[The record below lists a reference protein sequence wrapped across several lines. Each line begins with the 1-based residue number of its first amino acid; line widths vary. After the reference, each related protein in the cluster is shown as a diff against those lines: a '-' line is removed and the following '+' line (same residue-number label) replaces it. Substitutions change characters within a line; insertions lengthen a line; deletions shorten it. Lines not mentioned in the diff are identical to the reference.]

1 MILYH
6 GSQYLIEKPFYGG
19 GRAAN
24 DYGRG
29 FYCTESELLACEWA
43 VSEKHDGFA
52 NRYEFVDDGLS
63 VLNLNDP
70 NYTILHWLAVLLE
83 HRTFDTRYGLSTLA
97 KQYLTANFH
106 VDVEAYDVI
115 RGYRAD
121 DSYFSFAQ
129 DFISG
134 AISYPQL
141 TTAMRLGK
149 LGEQI
154 VVKSRRA
161 FTRLKFVSAKAAV
174 REDWLDAKESRDTS
188 ARRDYFDM
196 RKTPYRLEDLSIQQ
210 IIQERIVS
218 GDPRLR

>member
-1 MILYH
+1 MLLYH
-6 GSQYLIEKPFYGG
+6 GSQYLIEKPYYGG

-24 DYGRG
+24 DYGSG
-29 FYCTESELLACEWA
+29 FYCTESESLACEWA
-43 VSEKHDGFA
+43 VSEKHDGYA
-52 NRYEFVDDGLS
+52 NCYEFRGEGLS
-63 VLNLNDP
+63 ALNLNGP
-70 NYTILHWLAVLLE
+70 GYTILHWLSVLLE

-97 KQYLTANFH
+97 KQYLTENFH

-121 DSYFSFAQ
+121 DSHFSFAQ

-134 AISYPQL
+134 VISYPQL
-141 TTAMRLGK
+141 TAAMRLGK

-161 FTRLKFVSAKAAV
+161 FSRLEFVTAKAAA
-174 REDWLDAKESRDTS
+174 REDWLDAKESRDAS

-210 IIQERIVS
+210 IIQERIVP
-218 GDPRLR
+218 GDPRL

>member
-6 GSQYLIEKPFYGG
+6 GSQYLIKKPFYGG

-24 DYGRG
+24 DYGMG
-29 FYCTESELLACEWA
+29 FYCTESESLAWEWA

-52 NRYEFVDDGLS
+52 NRYEFMDDGLS
-63 VLNLNDP
+63 VLNLNDS
-70 NYTILHWLAVLLE
+70 NYTILHWLSVLLE

-97 KQYLTANFH
+97 KQYLTENFH

-141 TTAMRLGK
+141 TAAMRLGK

-161 FTRLKFVSAKAAV
+161 FTRLKFVSAKAAI

-218 GDPRLR
+218 GDPRL

>member
-24 DYGRG
+24 DYGGG
-29 FYCTESELLACEWA
+29 FYCTESEPLACEWA
-43 VSEKHDGFA
+43 VSEKHDGFV
-52 NRYEFVDDGLS
+52 NRYEFMDDGLS
-63 VLNLNDP
+63 VLNLNGS

-97 KQYLTANFH
+97 KQYLTENFH
-106 VDVEAYDVI
+106 VDVEAYDII

-141 TTAMRLGK
+141 TAAMRLGK

-161 FTRLKFVSAKAAV
+161 FTRLKFVSAKAAA

-196 RKTPYRLEDLSIQQ
+196 RKTPYRLEDLSMQQ
-210 IIQERIVS
+210 IMQERIVS
-218 GDPRLR
+218 GDPRL

>member
-1 MILYH
+1 MVLYH
-6 GSQYLIEKPFYGG
+6 GSQYRIEKPVFGG

-24 DYGRG
+24 DYGSG
-29 FYCTESELLACEWA
+29 FYCTESESLACEWA
-43 VSEKHDGFA
+43 VSEKHDGYA
-52 NRYEFVDDGLS
+52 NCYEFKDNGLS
-63 VLNLNDP
+63 ILNLNGTG
-70 NYTILHWLAVLLE
+70 YTILHWLAVLLE

-97 KQYLTANFH
+97 KQYLTENFH

-141 TTAMRLGK
+141 TAAMRLGK

-161 FTRLKFVSAKAAV
+161 FSRLKFISAKEAV
-174 REDWLDAKESRDTS
+174 REDWLDAKESRDSS
-188 ARRDYFDM
+188 ARRGYFDV
-196 RKTPYRLEDLSIQQ
+196 RKTPYRLEDISIQQ
-210 IIQERIVS
+210 IIQERIVP
-218 GDPRLR
+218 GDPRL

>member
-1 MILYH
+1 MVLYH
-6 GSQYLIEKPFYGG
+6 GSQYRIEKPYFGG

-29 FYCTESELLACEWA
+29 FYCTESESLASEWA
-43 VSEKHDGFA
+43 VSEKHDGYA
-52 NRYEFVDDGLS
+52 NCYEFTDDGLS
-63 VLNLNDP
+63 ILDLNGTG
-70 NYTILHWLAVLLE
+70 YTILHWLAVLLE

-97 KQYLTANFH
+97 KQYLTESFH

-141 TTAMRLGK
+141 TAAMRLGK

-161 FTRLKFVSAKAAV
+161 FSRLNFISAKEAV
-174 REDWLDAKESRDTS
+174 REDWLDAKESRDSS

-210 IIQERIVS
+210 IIQERIVP
-218 GDPRLR
+218 GDPRL

>member
-1 MILYH
+1 MMVLYH
-6 GSQYLIEKPFYGG
+6 GSKYRIEKPVFGG

-29 FYCTESELLACEWA
+29 FYCTESESLACEWA
-43 VSEKHDGFA
+43 VSEKHDGYA
-52 NRYEFVDDGLS
+52 NCYEFKDNGLS
-63 VLNLNDP
+63 ILNLNGTG
-70 NYTILHWLAVLLE
+70 YTILHWLAVLLE

-97 KQYLTANFH
+97 KQYLTENFH

-141 TTAMRLGK
+141 TAAMRLGK

-161 FTRLKFVSAKAAV
+161 FSRLKFISAKEAI
-174 REDWLDAKESRDTS
+174 RENWLDAKESRDSS
-188 ARRDYFDM
+188 ARRDYFDV
-196 RKTPYRLEDLSIQQ
+196 RKTPYRLEDISIQQ
-210 IIQERIVS
+210 IIQERIVP
-218 GDPRLR
+218 GDPRL

>member
-1 MILYH
+1 MVLYH
-6 GSQYLIEKPFYGG
+6 GSQYRIEKPVFGG

-29 FYCTESELLACEWA
+29 FYCTESESLACEWA
-43 VSEKHDGFA
+43 VSEKHDGYA
-52 NRYEFVDDGLS
+52 NCYEFKDNGLS
-63 VLNLNDP
+63 ILNLNGAG
-70 NYTILHWLAVLLE
+70 YTILHWLAVLLE

-97 KQYLTANFH
+97 KQYLTENFH

-141 TTAMRLGK
+141 TAAMRLGK

-161 FTRLKFVSAKAAV
+161 FSRLKFISAKEAV
-174 REDWLDAKESRDTS
+174 REDWLDAKESRDSS
-188 ARRDYFDM
+188 ARRGYFDV
-196 RKTPYRLEDLSIQQ
+196 RKTPYRLEDISIQQ
-210 IIQERIVS
+210 IIQERIVP
-218 GDPRLR
+218 GDPRL

>member
-1 MILYH
+1 MVLYH
-6 GSQYLIEKPFYGG
+6 GSQYRIEKPVFGG

-29 FYCTESELLACEWA
+29 FYCTESESLACGWA
-43 VSEKHDGFA
+43 VSEKHDGYA
-52 NRYEFVDDGLS
+52 NCYEFKDNGLS
-63 VLNLNDP
+63 ILNLNGTG
-70 NYTILHWLAVLLE
+70 YTILHWLAVLLE

-97 KQYLTANFH
+97 KQYLTENFH

-141 TTAMRLGK
+141 TAAMRLGK

-161 FTRLKFVSAKAAV
+161 FSRLKFISAKEAI
-174 REDWLDAKESRDTS
+174 REDWLDAKESRDFS
-188 ARRDYFDM
+188 ARRDYFDV
-196 RKTPYRLEDLSIQQ
+196 RKTPYRLEDISIQQ
-210 IIQERIVS
+210 IIQERIVP
-218 GDPRLR
+218 GDPRL

>member
-6 GSQYLIEKPFYGG
+6 GSQYLIKKPFYGG

-29 FYCTESELLACEWA
+29 FYCTESEPLACEWA

-52 NRYEFVDDGLS
+52 NRYEFLDDGLS
-63 VLNLNDP
+63 VLNLNGS

-97 KQYLTANFH
+97 KQYLTENFH

-141 TTAMRLGK
+141 TAAMRLGK

-196 RKTPYRLEDLSIQQ
+196 RKIPYRLEDISIQQ

-218 GDPRLR
+218 GDPRL

>member
-1 MILYH
+1 MMILYH
-6 GSQYLIEKPFYGG
+6 GSQYLIKKPFYGG

-24 DYGRG
+24 DYGMG
-29 FYCTESELLACEWA
+29 FYCTESESLACEWA

-52 NRYEFVDDGLS
+52 NRYEFMDDGLS
-63 VLNLNDP
+63 VLNLNDS
-70 NYTILHWLAVLLE
+70 NYTILHWLSVLLE

-97 KQYLTANFH
+97 KQYLTENFH

-141 TTAMRLGK
+141 TAAMRLGK

-218 GDPRLR
+218 GDPRL

>member
-6 GSQYLIEKPFYGG
+6 GSQYLIKKPFYGG

-24 DYGRG
+24 DYGMG
-29 FYCTESELLACEWA
+29 FYCTESESLACEWA

-52 NRYEFVDDGLS
+52 NRYEFMDDGLS
-63 VLNLNDP
+63 VLNLNDS
-70 NYTILHWLAVLLE
+70 NYTILHWLSVLLE

-97 KQYLTANFH
+97 KQYLTENFH

-141 TTAMRLGK
+141 TAAMRLGK

-161 FTRLKFVSAKAAV
+161 FTRLKFVSAKAAI
-174 REDWLDAKESRDTS
+174 REDWLDAQESRDTS

-218 GDPRLR
+218 GDPRL

>member
-1 MILYH
+1 MMILYH
-6 GSQYLIEKPFYGG
+6 GSQYLIKKPFYGG

-24 DYGRG
+24 DYGMG
-29 FYCTESELLACEWA
+29 FYCTESESLACEWA

-52 NRYEFVDDGLS
+52 NRYEFMDDGLS
-63 VLNLNDP
+63 VLNLNDS
-70 NYTILHWLAVLLE
+70 NYTILHWLSVLLE

-97 KQYLTANFH
+97 KQYLTENFH
-106 VDVEAYDVI
+106 VDVEAYDVM

-141 TTAMRLGK
+141 TAAMRLGK

-161 FTRLKFVSAKAAV
+161 FTRLKFVSAKAAI

-218 GDPRLR
+218 GDPRL

>member
-29 FYCTESELLACEWA
+29 FYCTESEPLACEWA

-52 NRYEFVDDGLS
+52 NRYEFLDDGLS
-63 VLNLNDP
+63 VLNLNGS

-83 HRTFDTRYGLSTLA
+83 YRTFDTRYGLSTLA
-97 KQYLTANFH
+97 KQYLTENFH

-141 TTAMRLGK
+141 TAAMRLGK

-196 RKTPYRLEDLSIQQ
+196 RKIPYRLEDLSIQQ

-218 GDPRLR
+218 GDPRL

>member
-1 MILYH
+1 MVLYH
-6 GSQYLIEKPFYGG
+6 GSQYRVEKPVFGG

-29 FYCTESELLACEWA
+29 FYCTESESLACEWA
-43 VSEKHDGFA
+43 VSEKHDGYA
-52 NRYEFVDDGLS
+52 NCYEFKDNGLS
-63 VLNLNDP
+63 ILNLNGTG
-70 NYTILHWLAVLLE
+70 YTILHWLAVLLE

-97 KQYLTANFH
+97 KQYLTENFH

-141 TTAMRLGK
+141 TAAMRLGK

-161 FTRLKFVSAKAAV
+161 FSRLKFISAKEAV
-174 REDWLDAKESRDTS
+174 REDWLDAKESRDSS
-188 ARRDYFDM
+188 ARRDYFDV
-196 RKTPYRLEDLSIQQ
+196 RKTPYRLEDIAIQQ
-210 IIQERIVS
+210 IIQERIVP
-218 GDPRLR
+218 GDPRL

>member
-1 MILYH
+1 MVLYH
-6 GSQYLIEKPFYGG
+6 GSQKLIKKPYYGG

-29 FYCTESELLACEWA
+29 FYCTESESLACEWA
-43 VSEKHDGFA
+43 VSEKHDGYA
-52 NRYEFVDDGLS
+52 NCYEFRDDGLS
-63 VLNLNDP
+63 VLDLNGP
-70 NYTILHWLAVLLE
+70 GYSILHWLAVLLR
-83 HRTFDTRYGLSTLA
+83 HRTFDARYGVATLA
-97 KQYLTANFH
+97 KQYLLENFS
-106 VDVEAYDVI
+106 VDVEAYDIV

-154 VVKSRRA
+154 VIKSKRA
-161 FTRLKFVSAKAAV
+161 FGRLKFLSAKPAV
-174 REDWLDAKESRDTS
+174 REEWLDMKEGRDAT
-188 ARRDYFDM
+188 ARHDYFDM
-196 RKTPYRLEDLSIQQ
+196 KKTPFRLEDISIQQ
-210 IIQERIVS
+210 IMQERIVP
-218 GDPRLR
+218 GDPRL

>member
-1 MILYH
+1 MVLYH
-6 GSQYLIEKPFYGG
+6 GSQYRVEKPVFGG

-29 FYCTESELLACEWA
+29 FYCTESESLACEWA
-43 VSEKHDGFA
+43 ISEKHDGYA
-52 NRYEFVDDGLS
+52 NCYEFKDNGLS
-63 VLNLNDP
+63 ILNLNGTG
-70 NYTILHWLAVLLE
+70 YTILHWLAVLLE

-97 KQYLTANFH
+97 KQYLTENFH

-141 TTAMRLGK
+141 TAAMRLGK

-161 FTRLKFVSAKAAV
+161 FSRLKFISAKEAV
-174 REDWLDAKESRDTS
+174 REDWLDAKESRDSS
-188 ARRDYFDM
+188 ARRDYFDV
-196 RKTPYRLEDLSIQQ
+196 RKTPYRLEDIAIQQ
-210 IIQERIVS
+210 IIQERIVP
-218 GDPRLR
+218 GDPRL

>member
-6 GSQYLIEKPFYGG
+6 GSQYLIKKPFYGG

-24 DYGRG
+24 DYGMG
-29 FYCTESELLACEWA
+29 FYCTESESLACEWA

-52 NRYEFVDDGLS
+52 NRYEFMDDGLS
-63 VLNLNDP
+63 VLNLNDS
-70 NYTILHWLAVLLE
+70 NYTILHWLSVLLE

-97 KQYLTANFH
+97 KQYLTENFH
-106 VDVEAYDVI
+106 VDVEAYDVM

-141 TTAMRLGK
+141 TAAMRLGK

-161 FTRLKFVSAKAAV
+161 FTRLKFVSAKAAI

-218 GDPRLR
+218 GDPRL

>member
-1 MILYH
+1 MVLYH
-6 GSQYLIEKPFYGG
+6 GSQYRIEKPVFGG

-29 FYCTESELLACEWA
+29 FYCTESESLACEWA
-43 VSEKHDGFA
+43 VSEKHDGYA
-52 NRYEFVDDGLS
+52 NCYEFRDDGLS
-63 VLNLNDP
+63 TLDLNGTG
-70 NYTILHWLAVLLE
+70 YTILHWLAVLLE
-83 HRTFDTRYGLSTLA
+83 HRMFDTRYGLSTLA
-97 KQYLTANFH
+97 KQYLTENFH

-154 VVKSRRA
+154 VLKSRRA
-161 FTRLKFVSAKAAV
+161 FSRLKFISAKEAV

-210 IIQERIVS
+210 IIQERIVP
-218 GDPRLR
+218 GDPRL

>member
-1 MILYH
+1 MVLYH
-6 GSQYLIEKPFYGG
+6 GSQDLIKKPQYGG

-29 FYCTESELLACEWA
+29 FYCTESEALACEWA
-43 VSEKHDGFA
+43 VSEKHDGYA
-52 NRYEFVDDGLS
+52 NRYDFNEEGLS
-63 VLNLNDP
+63 VLNLNGP
-70 NYTILHWLAVLLE
+70 GFTILHWLAVLLR
-83 HRTFDTRYGLSTLA
+83 HRTFDTRYGVATLA
-97 KQYLTANFH
+97 KRYLIENFP
-106 VDVEAYDVI
+106 VDVESCDII

-141 TTAMRLGK
+141 TAAMRLGK

-154 VVKSRRA
+154 VIKSRRA
-161 FTRLKFVSAKAAV
+161 FTRLRFVSAKPAV
-174 REDWLDAKESRDTS
+174 WEDWLDARESRDAS

-210 IIQERIVS
+210 IMQERIVP
-218 GDPRLR
+218 GDPRIR